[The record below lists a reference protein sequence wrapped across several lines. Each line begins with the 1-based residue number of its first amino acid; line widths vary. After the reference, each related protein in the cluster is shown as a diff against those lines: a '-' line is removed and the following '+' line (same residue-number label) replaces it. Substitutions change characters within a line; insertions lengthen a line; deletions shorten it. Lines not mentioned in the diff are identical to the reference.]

1 MKEFTKGVAAV
12 LCVYAYGKYKYKR
25 GRMDEKKRLTRI
37 LTVFNRLAEVD
48 KELNKKEEEAQQ

>member
-1 MKEFTKGVAAV
+1 MKDFTKGVVAV
-12 LCVYAYGKYKYKR
+12 VGVYMYGKYKYKC

-37 LTVFNRLAEVD
+37 LTIFNRLAEVD

>member
-1 MKEFTKGVAAV
+1 MKDLAKGVVA
-12 LCVYAYGKYKYKR
+12 LTCVYAYGQYKYKR

-37 LTVFNRLAEVD
+37 LTVFNILAEVD